1 MDILD
6 DVSDLIDA
14 MLDQSPD
21 IQMPNPINDM
31 IDEASKSIHK
41 FLNKKFEPVTYFAP
55 GRVNLIGE
63 HIDYNGGVVMPIA
76 INLGIHGTFTRRD
89 DLNIYLSST
98 THEIKRGFTTET
110 IPATYSTDNDWCN
123 YPIGV
128 LNAMQEIVNTVGG
141 FNLDFNSGLPEG
153 SGLSSSAAIEVLVA
167 YILSSQTGRKINL
180 PPLAVLCQKVE
191 NEFIGVK
198 CGIMDQFAV
207 ANCKKGEALLLNCNT
222 LSFEHVPF
230 ELDDYS
236 LLVINSKKPRSLIK
250 SAYNERKAES
260 DLALKLLVTAGK
272 LNSTQYLV
280 DADMNDLDVI
290 SDPTIRRRAR
300 HVVSEN
306 LRVKH
311 AADALRMGDLHTF
324 GRLMTASHQSMKED
338 YEITGLEM
346 DTLAETAQNIDG
358 CLGARM
364 TGGGFGGCA
373 IALVKKSRIEPFKE
387 ILFNR
392 YHTVTGLNCEIYVCE
407 AEDGVRMV

>member
-1 MDILD
+1 MSDIDWDNIGDGIFAISQLFLEKGR
-6 DVSDLIDA
+6 SDA
-14 MLDQSPD
+14 MGYT
-21 IQMPNPINDM
+21 N
-31 IDEASKSIHK
+31 
-41 FLNKKFEPVTYFAP
+41 YFAS

-63 HIDYNGGVVMPIA
+63 HIDYNGGMVMPIA
-76 INLGIHGTFTRRD
+76 INLGIKGLYKERED
-89 DLNIYLSST
+89 GQIGLYST
-98 THEIKRGFTTET
+98 THKTRVIFKKDD
-110 IPATYSTDNDWCN
+110 IPSIYDPALDWCN

-128 LNAMQEIVNTVGG
+128 IKALCNNGLKTKG
-141 FNLDFNSGLPEG
+141 FDLFFDSDLPEG
-153 SGLSSSAAIEVLVA
+153 SGLSSSAAIEVLTA
-167 YILSSQTGRKINL
+167 YILLREANKPIDLSA
-180 PPLAVLCQKVE
+180 LAVQCQKVE

-222 LSFEHVPF
+222 LAFEHVPF

-260 DLALKLLVTAGK
+260 DQALKLIVTAGK

-290 SDPTIRRRAR
+290 SDPTIRRRAL

-346 DTLAETAQNIDG
+346 DTLAETAQNIEG

-407 AEDGVRMV
+407 AEDGVRMI

>member
-1 MDILD
+1 MSDIDWDNIGDGIFAISQLFLEKGR
-6 DVSDLIDA
+6 SDA
-14 MLDQSPD
+14 MGYT
-21 IQMPNPINDM
+21 N
-31 IDEASKSIHK
+31 
-41 FLNKKFEPVTYFAP
+41 YFAS

-63 HIDYNGGVVMPIA
+63 HIDYNGGMVMPIA
-76 INLGIHGTFTRRD
+76 INLGIKGLYKERED
-89 DLNIYLSST
+89 GQIGLYST
-98 THEIKRGFTTET
+98 THKTRVIFKKDD
-110 IPATYSTDNDWCN
+110 IPSIYDPALDWCN

-128 LNAMQEIVNTVGG
+128 IKALCNNGLKTKG
-141 FNLDFNSGLPEG
+141 FDLFFDSDLPEG
-153 SGLSSSAAIEVLVA
+153 SGLSSSAAIEVLTA
-167 YILSSQTGRKINL
+167 YILLREANKPIDLSA
-180 PPLAVLCQKVE
+180 LAVQCQKVE

-222 LSFEHVPF
+222 LAFEHVPF

-260 DLALKLLVTAGK
+260 DQALKLIVTAGK

-346 DTLAETAQNIDG
+346 DTLAETAQNIEG

-407 AEDGVRMV
+407 AEDGVRMI

>member
-1 MDILD
+1 MSDIDWDNIGDGIFAISQLFLEKGR
-6 DVSDLIDA
+6 SDA
-14 MLDQSPD
+14 MGYT
-21 IQMPNPINDM
+21 N
-31 IDEASKSIHK
+31 
-41 FLNKKFEPVTYFAP
+41 YFAS

-63 HIDYNGGVVMPIA
+63 HIDYNGGMVMPIA
-76 INLGIHGTFTRRD
+76 INLGIKGLYKERED
-89 DLNIYLSST
+89 GQIGLYST
-98 THEIKRGFTTET
+98 THKTRVIFKKDD
-110 IPATYSTDNDWCN
+110 IPSIYDPALDWCN

-128 LNAMQEIVNTVGG
+128 IKALCNNGLKTKG
-141 FNLDFNSGLPEG
+141 FDLFFDSDLPEG
-153 SGLSSSAAIEVLVA
+153 SGLSSSAAIEVLTA
-167 YILSSQTGRKINL
+167 YILLREANKPIDLSA
-180 PPLAVLCQKVE
+180 LAVQCQKVE

-222 LSFEHVPF
+222 LAFEHVPF

-260 DLALKLLVTAGK
+260 DQALKLIVTAGK
-272 LNSTQYLV
+272 LNRTQYLV

-346 DTLAETAQNIDG
+346 DTLAETAQNIEG

-407 AEDGVRMV
+407 AEDGVRMI